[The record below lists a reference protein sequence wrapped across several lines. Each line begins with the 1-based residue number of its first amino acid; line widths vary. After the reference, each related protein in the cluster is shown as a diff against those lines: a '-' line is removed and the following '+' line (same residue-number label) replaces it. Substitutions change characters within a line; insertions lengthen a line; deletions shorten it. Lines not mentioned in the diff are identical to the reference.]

1 MKINL
6 LLILILFLSCNK
18 SENQF
23 NDIDQKDT
31 FLIAKQNFND
41 LRKISR
47 TFTIFSDSSYIFKE
61 IIKET
66 NHSREESFEGF
77 LKIKNDTLKFSPFEF
92 DYNEAETAVLK
103 NGFVE
108 FIDGEVP
115 ERMKIEKTSLKVNN
129 PIDFKNFK
137 DYAVFTDYAKFEHD
151 HIYKNFDLT
160 TNDIKQIDHILK
172 IEFKKNKNLRTY
184 SDYLKQISS
193 IKNEKNENIIF
204 IHCYCKNTN
213 LLDSFQFYKS
223 EMHDGGNCN
232 VYIQLNLTTGKIEI
246 LNIAGLA

>member
-77 LKIKNDTLKFSPFEF
+77 LKIKNEM
-92 DYNEAETAVLK
+92 
-103 NGFVE
+103 G
-108 FIDGEVP
+108 
-115 ERMKIEKTSLKVNN
+115 KIIICFYE
-129 PIDFKNFK
+129 D
-137 DYAVFTDYAKFEHD
+137 
-151 HIYKNFDLT
+151 
-160 TNDIKQIDHILK
+160 LK
-172 IEFKKNKNLRTY
+172 INLLSR
-184 SDYLKQISS
+184 
-193 IKNEKNENIIF
+193 
-204 IHCYCKNTN
+204 TN
-213 LLDSFQFYKS
+213 LKYSVGSYKYFEIS
-223 EMHDGGNCN
+223 
-232 VYIQLNLTTGKIEI
+232 LTSKIS
-246 LNIAGLA
+246 L